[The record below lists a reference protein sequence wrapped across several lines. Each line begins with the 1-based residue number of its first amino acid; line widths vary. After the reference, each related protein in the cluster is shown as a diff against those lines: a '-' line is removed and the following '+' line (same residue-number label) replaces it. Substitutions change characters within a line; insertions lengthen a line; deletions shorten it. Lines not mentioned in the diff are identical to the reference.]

1 MLFCFTDWEGLPEG
15 AGLSARACG
24 QGVEGQVFQ
33 AQVTTRQ
40 RQRRLG
46 RRVSGKMPMVF
57 FGWIDLSHEIFVV
70 DAKFH
75 YVFVVEKN
83 KDEN

>member
-1 MLFCFTDWEGLPEG
+1 MEASNSIPREFL
-15 AGLSARACG
+15 LSVG
-24 QGVEGQVFQ
+24 Q
-33 AQVTTRQ
+33 
-40 RQRRLG
+40 L
-46 RRVSGKMPMVF
+46 RVPSGS
-57 FGWIDLSHEIFVV
+57 DLSHEIFVV